1 MPGLASRLPA
11 AVALLACLLGLVFAY
26 NSTADYASHL
36 DRQLHDMHCSFI
48 PGSGTT
54 SEAEACR
61 AAMYS
66 PYSALLKE
74 EYWGGIPISLFAL
87 GAFTF
92 FAGFACYLLILG
104 GRASRG
110 ALAFFATVSSSPLL
124 VSAGMFVIS
133 VTQLGTICKTCAGI
147 YTASL
152 LLAIGGVWT
161 YLAGRRH
168 SDQDGGGALLPLVWL
183 ACLAVVTLIPAVAYA
198 ASMPDHTKHLADCG
212 TLAQPIEKHDAL
224 VKMRTQ
230 LSRQPAT
237 LFEDPLCPTCKA
249 FHERLVAEGIFDKLD
264 VQLALFPLD
273 NSCNWMLD
281 RPLHPG
287 ACTVSKAVLCAGPEA
302 RRVMEWAYEEQAYLL
317 RAGKAGEPTLR
328 EVIRQRWGHDM
339 LACIDK
345 NETTVRLNNHLH
357 FAAENSVP
365 VSTPQVYLGKR
376 RICDED
382 TDIGLRFTLK
392 KLAPELL

>member
-1 MPGLASRLPA
+1 
-11 AVALLACLLGLVFAY
+11 
-26 NSTADYASHL
+26 
-36 DRQLHDMHCSFI
+36 
-48 PGSGTT
+48 
-54 SEAEACR
+54 
-61 AAMYS
+61 MYS

-183 ACLAVVTLIPAVAYA
+183 ACLAVVTLIP
-198 ASMPDHTKHLADCG
+198 
-212 TLAQPIEKHDAL
+212 
-224 VKMRTQ
+224 
-230 LSRQPAT
+230 
-237 LFEDPLCPTCKA
+237 
-249 FHERLVAEGIFDKLD
+249 
-264 VQLALFPLD
+264 
-273 NSCNWMLD
+273 
-281 RPLHPG
+281 
-287 ACTVSKAVLCAGPEA
+287 
-302 RRVMEWAYEEQAYLL
+302 
-317 RAGKAGEPTLR
+317 
-328 EVIRQRWGHDM
+328 
-339 LACIDK
+339 
-345 NETTVRLNNHLH
+345 
-357 FAAENSVP
+357 
-365 VSTPQVYLGKR
+365 
-376 RICDED
+376 
-382 TDIGLRFTLK
+382 
-392 KLAPELL
+392 